1 MSRALRIGVV
11 VVALLAVAALV
22 VLDLDRPYVLWLELV
37 AGAAPLVLLAWYFL
51 ARTADERLVLALA
64 GLGTGGPDTTVR
76 DALRRVLADP
86 DLDIVYTQVGSG
98 GGWIT
103 GLGEQTARPVPPMRR
118 AFTPIE
124 RDGKP
129 IAGLVH
135 DRRLLRHPRRLQA
148 ALDAASLALDNERLK
163 AQLRAELLEVRASR
177 SRIIDAGDR
186 ELQRVERNL
195 HDGAQQRLV
204 GLALMFR
211 LASRRAAGDPEL
223 TVLLDDAAR
232 ELSDAIAE
240 LRELTRGIHP
250 AIVDDAGLRGAL
262 EALAERPGLPVELE
276 VDVPVSLPEVVEVA
290 AYYLVAEAL
299 TNANKHANAAHVA
312 VHARTRGG
320 VLRLTVSDD
329 GVGGAA
335 PSPRSGLQGLAD
347 RIGALGGEVEIDSP
361 LGSGTTVTADIPLA
375 QTVLTDDEQRRMTA
389 LRWFVHEN
397 WEMPGEVVDQISD
410 EDNLIA
416 GKVMLLAAGGNARI
430 TEREREWLI
439 GYLTAARDADWVI
452 EAVATYDDS
461 DALEDL
467 VRLPGIPETVR
478 GMLYDAIRMCSSDGP
493 LTPDELGHLGRSA
506 VALGVTREDLDELRA
521 IVEADAK
528 LRRRRFN
535 TIVAPVL
542 PHGVSPSD

>member
-11 VVALLAVAALV
+11 VVALLAVAGLV
-22 VLDLDRPYVLWLELV
+22 WLDLDRPYDRWLELV
-37 AGAAPLVLLAWYFL
+37 AGAAPLVLVAWFIL
-51 ARTADERLVLALA
+51 ARTADERLALALA
-64 GLGTGGPDTTVR
+64 GLGTGGPDATVR

-86 DLDIVYTQVGSG
+86 DLDIVYTEVGSG

-103 GLGEQTARPVPPMRR
+103 GLGQQTSRPVPAERR
-118 AFTPIE
+118 AFTPID

-129 IAGLVH
+129 VAGLVH

-148 ALDAASLALDNERLK
+148 AMDAASLALDNERLK
-163 AQLRAELLEVRASR
+163 AQLRAELLEVRTSR

-204 GLALMFR
+204 GLSLMFR

-223 TVLLDDAAR
+223 TALLDDAAR

-250 AIVDDAGLRGAL
+250 AIVEDTGLSGAL
-262 EALAERPGLPVELE
+262 ESLAERPGLPVELE
-276 VDVPVSLPEVVEVA
+276 VDLPATLPEVVQVA
-290 AYYLVAEAL
+290 AYYLVAEAI
-299 TNANKHANAAHVA
+299 TNANKHANAARLA
-312 VHARTRGG
+312 VQAQTRDGA
-320 VLRLTVSDD
+320 LRLTVRDD
-329 GVGGAA
+329 GVGGATA
-335 PSPRSGLQGLAD
+335 SPRSGLQGLTD
-347 RIGALGGEVEIDSP
+347 RIGALGGELRIDSP
-361 LGSGTTVTADIPLA
+361 PGAGTTVTADIPLA
-375 QTVLTDDEQRRMTA
+375 QTLLSDDQQRRVTA

-397 WEMPGEVVDQISD
+397 WEMPGEVVDQITD

-430 TEREREWLI
+430 TDREREWLV

-452 EAVATYDDS
+452 EAVTAYDDS
-461 DALEDL
+461 DTLGGL
-467 VRLPGIPETVR
+467 MQLPGIPETVR
-478 GMLYDAIRMCSSDGP
+478 GMLYDAIRMCASDGP
-493 LTPDELGHLGRSA
+493 LTPEELSHLERSA
-506 VALGVTREDLDELRA
+506 AELGVTRDELAELRA
-521 IVEADAK
+521 IVAADAG

-535 TIVAPVL
+535 AIAAPVL
-542 PHGVSPSD
+542 PRGFSPSA

>member
-1 MSRALRIGVV
+1 MSRALRLGVL

-22 VLDLDRPYVLWLELV
+22 VLDLDQPYDIWLQLI
-37 AGAAPLVLLAWYFL
+37 AGAAPLVLIVGFFL

-64 GLGTGGPDTTVR
+64 GLGAGGPETTVR
-76 DALRRVLADP
+76 DALRRVLGDP
-86 DLDIVYTQVGSG
+86 NLEIVYTQVGSG

-103 GLGEQTARPVPPMRR
+103 GLGEETGRPAPASRR
-118 AFTPIE
+118 AFTPID

-129 IAGLVH
+129 VAGLVH
-135 DRRLLRHPRRLQA
+135 DPGLLRHPRRLQA
-148 ALDAASLALDNERLK
+148 AVDAASLALDNERLK

-177 SRIIDAGDR
+177 SRVIDAGDR

-211 LASRRAAGDPEL
+211 LASRRAAGDPEM
-223 TVLLDDAAR
+223 TALLDDAAR

-250 AIVDDAGLRGAL
+250 AIVDDTGLRGAL
-262 EALAERPGLPVELE
+262 ESLAERPGLPVELE
-276 VDVPVSLPEVVEVA
+276 VDLPGTLPEVVKVA
-290 AYYLVAEAL
+290 AYYLVAETL
-299 TNANKHANAAHVA
+299 TNANKHANAARVA
-312 VHARTRGG
+312 VHAHTRDG
-320 VLRLTVSDD
+320 VLHVTVSDD
-329 GVGGAA
+329 GAGGAT

-347 RIGALGGEVEIDSP
+347 RIGALGGTFEIDSP
-361 LGSGTTVTADIPLA
+361 PGSGTAVTADIPLA
-375 QTVLTDDEQRRMTA
+375 QIALTDDEQRRMTA

-397 WEMPGEVVDQISD
+397 WEMPGEVVDQITD

-430 TEREREWLI
+430 TGREREWLI

-452 EAVATYDDS
+452 EAVKTYDDS
-461 DALEDL
+461 DTLGDL
-467 VRLPGIPETVR
+467 MQLPGLPETVR

-493 LTPDELGHLGRSA
+493 LTPVELGHLERSA
-506 VALGVTREDLDELRA
+506 AELGLAREELDELRA
-521 IVEADAK
+521 IVEADAG

-535 TIVAPVL
+535 AIAAPVL
-542 PHGVSPSD
+542 PQGSSSTA

>member
-1 MSRALRIGVV
+1 MSGVLRRAARFVRTRSTDEQ
-11 VVALLAVAALV
+11 LA
-22 VLDLDRPYVLWLELV
+22 
-37 AGAAPLVLLAWYFL
+37 FS
-51 ARTADERLVLALA
+51 LA
-64 GLGTGGPDTTVR
+64 GLGAGGPDNTLR
-76 DALRRVLADP
+76 DALRRVLDDP

-103 GLGEQTARPVPPMRR
+103 GLGEQTARPVPAERR

-129 IAGLVH
+129 VAGLVH

-148 ALDAASLALDNERLK
+148 AMDAASLALDNERHK

-211 LASRRAAGDPEL
+211 LASRRAAGDAEL
-223 TVLLDDAAR
+223 TALLDDAAR

-250 AIVDDAGLRGAL
+250 AIVDDTGLRGAL
-262 EALAERPGLPVELE
+262 ESLAERPGLPVELE
-276 VDVPVSLPEVVEVA
+276 VDLPVTLPEIVQVA

-312 VHARTRGG
+312 VRARTRDG
-320 VLRLTVSDD
+320 VLHLTVSDD
-329 GVGGAA
+329 GVGGAMA
-335 PSPRSGLQGLAD
+335 SPRSGLQGLTD
-347 RIGALGGEVEIDSP
+347 RISALDGELRIDSP
-361 LGSGTTVTADIPLA
+361 PGAGTTVTAEIPLA

-397 WEMPGEVVDQISD
+397 WEMPGEVVDQITD

-452 EAVATYDDS
+452 EAVTTYDDS
-461 DALEDL
+461 DTLGDL
-467 VRLPGIPETVR
+467 MQLPGIPETVR

-493 LTPDELGHLGRSA
+493 LTPDEIGHLERSA
-506 VALGVTREDLDELRA
+506 AELGVSGADLAELRE
-521 IVEADAK
+521 IVEADAA
-528 LRRRRFN
+528 LRRRRFT
-535 TIVAPVL
+535 TIAAPVL
-542 PHGVSPSD
+542 PHGSSPVA

>member
-1 MSRALRIGVV
+1 MSRVLRRAAG
-11 VVALLAVAALV
+11 LL
-22 VLDLDRPYVLWLELV
+22 R
-37 AGAAPLVLLAWYFL
+37 
-51 ARTADERLVLALA
+51 ARTVDEQLAFSLA
-64 GLGTGGPDTTVR
+64 GLGAGGPDNTLR
-76 DALRRVLADP
+76 DALRRVLDDP

-103 GLGEQTARPVPPMRR
+103 GLGEQTARPVAGDRR
-118 AFTPIE
+118 AFTPID

-129 IAGLVH
+129 VAGLVH

-148 ALDAASLALDNERLK
+148 AMDAASLALDNERLK

-223 TVLLDDAAR
+223 TALLDDAAR

-250 AIVDDAGLRGAL
+250 AIVEDTGLRGAL
-262 EALAERPGLPVELE
+262 ESLAERPGVPVELE
-276 VDVPVSLPEVVEVA
+276 VDLPVALPEVVEVA
-290 AYYLVAEAL
+290 AYYVVAEAL
-299 TNANKHANAAHVA
+299 TNANKHANAVHVA
-312 VHARTRGG
+312 VRARTQDG

-329 GVGGAA
+329 GDGGAA

-347 RIGALGGEVEIDSP
+347 RISALGGELGIDSP
-361 LGSGTTVTADIPLA
+361 PGAGTTVTADVPLA
-375 QTVLTDDEQRRMTA
+375 QTVLTGDEQRRMTA

-416 GKVMLLAAGGNARI
+416 GKVMLLSAGGNARI

-452 EAVATYDDS
+452 EAVKTYDDS
-461 DALEDL
+461 DTLEAL
-467 VRLPGIPETVR
+467 VQLPGIPETVR
-478 GMLYDAIRMCSSDGP
+478 GMLYDSIRMCSCDGP
-493 LTPDELGHLGRSA
+493 LTPEEIGHLERSA
-506 VALGVTREDLDELRA
+506 AALGVPGEQLDEMLA
-521 IVEADAK
+521 IVEADAR

-535 TIVAPVL
+535 TIAAHAL
-542 PHGVSPSD
+542 PHGFSPPA

>member
-1 MSRALRIGVV
+1 MGVV
-11 VVALLAVAALV
+11 LSVGVV
-22 VLDLDRPYVLWLELV
+22 V
-37 AGAAPLVLLAWYFL
+37 AGAAALILVAWFLLAR
-51 ARTADERLVLALA
+51 AADERLSSVLA
-64 GLGTGGPDTTVR
+64 GLGTGGPGTTVR
-76 DALRRVLADP
+76 DALRRLLGDP
-86 DLDIVYTQVGSG
+86 DLDIVYTQVGGG

-103 GLGEQTARPVPPMRR
+103 GLGEPAERPVTQDGR
-118 AFTPIE
+118 AFTPID

-129 IAGLVH
+129 VAGLVH
-135 DRRLLRHPRRLQA
+135 DSRLLRRPRQLHA
-148 ALDAASLALDNERLK
+148 AVAAASLALDNERLK
-163 AQLRAELLEVRASR
+163 AQLRAELLEARASR
-177 SRIIDAGDR
+177 SRILDAGDR

-223 TVLLDDAAR
+223 TALLDDAAR

-250 AIVDDAGLRGAL
+250 AIVDDTGLRGAL
-262 EALAERPGLPVELE
+262 ESLAERPGLPVELE
-276 VDVPVSLPEVVEVA
+276 VDLPVTLPEVVDVA

-299 TNANKHANAAHVA
+299 TNANKHASAAHVA
-312 VHARTRGG
+312 VHAQVRGE

-329 GVGGAA
+329 GVGGATA
-335 PSPRSGLQGLAD
+335 SPRSGLQGLAD
-347 RIGALGGEVEIDSP
+347 RIGALGGSFTIDSP
-361 LGSGTTVTADIPLA
+361 PGSGTTVTADIPLV
-375 QTVLTDDEQRRMTA
+375 QSVLTDDEQRRMTA

-397 WEMPGEVVDQISD
+397 WEMPGEVVDQITD

-430 TEREREWLI
+430 TEREREWLV

-461 DALEDL
+461 DTLESL
-467 VRLPGIPETVR
+467 TQLPGIPETVR
-478 GMLYDAIRMCSSDGP
+478 GMFYDAIRMCSSDGP
-493 LTPDELGHLGRSA
+493 LTPDELIHLERSA
-506 VALGVTREDLDELRA
+506 AELGVTRDEFAELRA
-521 IVEADAK
+521 IVEADAA

-535 TIVAPVL
+535 AIAAPVL
-542 PHGVSPSD
+542 PRGFSPPG